1 MTIALAPD
9 QAITRPRPLSPFVEF
24 LLVGGA
30 TVFLYPLSFALR
42 AMLGLDASELAI
54 GFLAFHAAFVVN
66 DPHFTVT
73 YLLFYRRDVART
85 QPVRWTIAGVVAPV
99 ALAAWAIAALVMRS
113 AQTLGWMVQ
122 LMYLLVGWHYAK
134 QGFGVL
140 TVLSARAG
148 VFLSAR
154 ERIAFLSNAYAGW
167 AFAWANPAA
176 PSGEFEERG
185 VVYWAIAHPRWLEIV
200 TGAAFA
206 ITTAAL
212 VATLVARSRR
222 GERNIPRA
230 PLAGFLVTVWAW
242 TIFTSADPLVR
253 YVIPALHSVQYFYF
267 VWLMKRN
274 EALAEEGPPRFG
286 RPVRT
291 RLAILFLS
299 AVGLSVLLFHALPGF
314 FDAAIAARWQVKGRE
329 IPLGET
335 PFLAAFFVFLNVH
348 HYFMD
353 FVVWRRENPDTR
365 HLRTID
371 APSAAAASSASAPA
385 G

>member
-1 MTIALAPD
+1 MTTSLATERALE
-9 QAITRPRPLSPFVEF
+9 RPRSLSPFAEL

-30 TVFLYPLSFALR
+30 TLFLYPLSFALR
-42 AMLGLDASELAI
+42 TTLGLDASQLAI

-73 YLLFYRRDVART
+73 YLLFYKRDVARA
-85 QPVRWTIAGVVAPV
+85 QPLRWTIAGVVVPI
-99 ALAAWAIAALVMRS
+99 ALAAWAIAALAMRS

-148 VFLSAR
+148 VFLSPR
-154 ERIAFLSNAYAGW
+154 ERIAFLANAYTGW

-176 PSGEFEERG
+176 PSGEFEEKG
-185 VVYWAIAHPRWLEIV
+185 VVYSALAHPRWLEV
-200 TGAAFA
+200 TTGAAFVVSC
-206 ITTAAL
+206 AAL
-212 VATLVARSRR
+212 VATLGLRARR
-222 GERNIPRA
+222 GDANIPRA
-230 PLAGFLVTVWAW
+230 PLVGFLVTIWAW
-242 TIFTSADPLVR
+242 TIFSSADPLVR

-274 EALAEEGPPRFG
+274 EAFAEEGPPHFG
-286 RPVRT
+286 RPVKV
-291 RLAILFLS
+291 RLGLLLFSAIAL
-299 AVGLSVLLFHALPGF
+299 GVLLFHALPGF
-314 FDAAIAARWQVKGRE
+314 FDAALAARWQVKGRD
-329 IPLGET
+329 IPLGES

-365 HLRTID
+365 FLRG
-371 APSAAAASSASAPA
+371 A
-385 G
+385 

>member
-1 MTIALAPD
+1 VTISLASE
-9 QAITRPRPLSPFVEF
+9 QARERPRSLSPFAEF

-30 TVFLYPLSFALR
+30 TLFLYPLSFALR
-42 AMLGLDASELAI
+42 TVLGLDASELAI

-73 YLLFYRRDVART
+73 YLLFYKRDVARA
-85 QPVRWTIAGVVAPV
+85 QPVRWTIAGVVVPL
-99 ALAAWAIAALVMRS
+99 ALAAWAVGALTMRS

-148 VFLSAR
+148 VVMKPR
-154 ERIAFLSNAYAGW
+154 ERIAFLANAYAGW
-167 AFAWANPAA
+167 AFAWANPASA
-176 PSGEFEERG
+176 AGEFEEKG
-185 VVYWAIAHPRWLEIV
+185 VVYWSLAHPRWVEIV

-206 ITTAAL
+206 ISCAVL
-212 VATLVARSRR
+212 VAVLALRARA
-222 GERNIPRA
+222 GEKGIPRA
-230 PLAGFLVTVWAW
+230 PLVGFLVTIWAW
-242 TIFTSADPLVR
+242 TIFSSADPLVR

-274 EALAEEGPPRFG
+274 EAVAEEGPPHFG
-286 RPVRT
+286 RPVRV
-291 RLAILFLS
+291 RLALLLLS
-299 AVGLSVLLFHALPGF
+299 ALGLSVLLFHALPGF
-314 FDAAIAARWQVKGRE
+314 FDAAVAARWQVKGKD

-353 FVVWRRENPDTR
+353 FVVWRRENPQTR
-365 HLRTID
+365 FLRD
-371 APSAAAASSASAPA
+371 A
-385 G
+385 

>member
-1 MTIALAPD
+1 VTISLASEQALE
-9 QAITRPRPLSPFVEF
+9 RPRSLSPFTEF

-30 TVFLYPLSFALR
+30 TLFLYPLSFALR
-42 AMLGLDASELAI
+42 ATLGLDASELAI

-73 YLLFYRRDVART
+73 YLLFYKRDVARA
-85 QPVRWTIAGVVAPV
+85 QPVRWTIAGVVVPLLLLVWGAG
-99 ALAAWAIAALVMRS
+99 ALAMRS

-148 VFLSAR
+148 VFLTAR
-154 ERIAFLSNAYAGW
+154 ERTAFLANAYAGW

-176 PSGEFEERG
+176 PAGEFEERG
-185 VVYWAIAHPRWLEIV
+185 VVYWAFAHPRWLEVV
-200 TGAAFA
+200 TGVAFVVSC
-206 ITTAAL
+206 AAL
-212 VATLVARSRR
+212 VAALVARSRR
-222 GERNIPRA
+222 GDKNVPRA
-230 PLAGFLVTVWAW
+230 PLTGFLVTIWAW
-242 TIFTSADPLVR
+242 TIFSSADPLVR
-253 YVIPALHSVQYFYF
+253 FVVPALHSLQYFYF

-274 EALAEEGPPRFG
+274 EALAHEGPPHFG
-286 RPVRT
+286 RPVRV
-291 RLAILFLS
+291 RLALLLLS
-299 AVGLSVLLFHALPGF
+299 AIGLSVLLFHALPGF
-314 FDAAIAARWQVKGRE
+314 FDAAVAARWQVKGQE

-335 PFLAAFFVFLNVH
+335 PFVAAFYVFLNVH

-365 HLRTID
+365 YLRTGD
-371 APSAAAASSASAPA
+371 VAASAASSASAPA

>member
-1 MTIALAPD
+1 VTISVSAPEAVAARSSSPSKLA
-9 QAITRPRPLSPFVEF
+9 EF

-30 TVFLYPLSFALR
+30 TLFLYPLSFALR
-42 AMLGLDASELAI
+42 TTLGLDASELAI

-73 YLLFYRRDVART
+73 YLLFYKRDVARA
-85 QPVRWTIAGVVAPV
+85 QPVRWTLAGIVVPLV
-99 ALAAWAIAALVMRS
+99 LLAWAGAALGMRS

-148 VFLSAR
+148 VFLTSR
-154 ERIAFLSNAYAGW
+154 ERTAFLANAYAGW
-167 AFAWANPAA
+167 AFAWANPASA
-176 PSGEFEERG
+176 AGEFEEKG
-185 VVYWAIAHPRWLEIV
+185 VVYWAIAHPRWFEIAA
-200 TGAAFA
+200 GAAFVFSC
-206 ITTAAL
+206 AA
-212 VATLVARSRR
+212 VVGVLVARARR
-222 GERNIPRA
+222 GDRGIPRA

-242 TIFTSADPLVR
+242 TIFSSADPLVR
-253 YVIPALHSVQYFYF
+253 YLIPALHSVQYFYF

-274 EALAEEGPPRFG
+274 EALAEEGPPHFG
-286 RPVRT
+286 RPVGV
-291 RLAILFLS
+291 RLALVFLS

-314 FDAAIAARWQVKGRE
+314 FDAALAARWQVRGKE

-353 FVVWRRENPDTR
+353 FVVWRRENPETK
-365 HLRTID
+365 HLR
-371 APSAAAASSASAPA
+371 A
-385 G
+385 